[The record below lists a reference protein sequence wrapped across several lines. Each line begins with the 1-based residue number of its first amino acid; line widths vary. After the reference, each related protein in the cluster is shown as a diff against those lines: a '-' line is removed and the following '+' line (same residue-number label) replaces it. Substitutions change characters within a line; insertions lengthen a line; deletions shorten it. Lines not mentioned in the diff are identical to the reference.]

1 MSVGGAPPDSR
12 LTPEAAWVFVVGA
25 LLCALFVAACA
36 YFAWERWQRYQ
47 DFLSDAE
54 PRIARLQGLVQSEEA
69 IAEALAAAR
78 ARVADYAY
86 PESVEP
92 TRAASDLQNR
102 VRDALQGAGVR
113 ITDSQQLPGRRVDG
127 LEEISLN
134 LGFLAELPQ
143 LESAL
148 ASLMQLTPYVRI
160 ERLRLQPAR
169 ADGSPSDE
177 ASQVLLGQ
185 ILVVTHRQVSR

>member
-1 MSVGGAPPDSR
+1 MSARGAPIDPR
-12 LTPEAAWVFVVGA
+12 LTPEAAWVLVVGA
-25 LLCALFVAACA
+25 VLCALVVAVCT

-54 PRIARLQGLVQSEEA
+54 PRIARLQGLVQSEQA
-69 IAEALAAAR
+69 IAEALDAAR
-78 ARVADYAY
+78 ARVADYTY

-92 TRAASDLQNR
+92 TRAAADLQNR

-134 LGFLAELPQ
+134 IGFLAELPQ
-143 LESAL
+143 LERSL
-148 ASLMQLTPYVRI
+148 SGLMQLTPYVRI

-169 ADGSPSDE
+169 ADRSRSDDL
-177 ASQVLLGQ
+177 SQVLLGQ
-185 ILVVTHRQVSR
+185 MLIVTHRQVSH